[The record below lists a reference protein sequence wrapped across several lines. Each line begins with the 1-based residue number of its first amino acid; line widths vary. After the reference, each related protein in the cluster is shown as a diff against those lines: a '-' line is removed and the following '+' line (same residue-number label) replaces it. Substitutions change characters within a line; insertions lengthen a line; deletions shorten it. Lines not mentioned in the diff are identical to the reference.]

1 MAKRKL
7 RLRSFSNAKR
17 EGIIGGKRRDLK
29 ENKKAKKTSTKRER
43 DGDSIPVE
51 CERSFFFQIV
61 KSSALF
67 RLMIKAYRF
76 EREPEGDG
84 REMCLDGGG
93 PEKKKKKGR
102 KRNEKVQQ
110 VSRSGGERKESAQH
124 TFDDKKQC
132 WSFEPDYARNYLL
145 GNQHFFSS
153 LRLTRTRF
161 SSGALCGARKPF
173 LSYARPRNRSQFNW
187 GI

>member
-1 MAKRKL
+1 MAKRRL

-76 EREPEGDG
+76 ERESQ
-84 REMCLDGGG
+84 RETD
-93 PEKKKKKGR
+93 EKCVWTAEAPKRRRKKGR

-124 TFDDKKQC
+124 TFDDKKKQC
-132 WSFEPDYARNYLL
+132 
-145 GNQHFFSS
+145 
-153 LRLTRTRF
+153 
-161 SSGALCGARKPF
+161 
-173 LSYARPRNRSQFNW
+173 
-187 GI
+187 